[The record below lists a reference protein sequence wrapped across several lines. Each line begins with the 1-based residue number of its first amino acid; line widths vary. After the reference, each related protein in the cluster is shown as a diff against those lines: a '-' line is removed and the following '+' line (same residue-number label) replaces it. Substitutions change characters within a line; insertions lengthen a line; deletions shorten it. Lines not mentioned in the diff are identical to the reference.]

1 MTAPSTPPAGPTAAP
16 AGRREGRADGV
27 LEIDLAA
34 DAPRERDGEAPS
46 GRRRGLAR
54 RDREVATHNGVVMN
68 TITWRD
74 RLRRDKTLLVMTLP
88 AVGLLVLFAYVP
100 MLGNVIAWQDYSP
113 YIGIADSP
121 FVGWD
126 NFVRVFSNPQF
137 LHAVGNTLLITGF
150 QLVFFFPIPIMLALL
165 LNSVVTPA
173 LRTSIQSIIYLPHFF
188 SWVLVVTI
196 FQQIFGGAGLVNRLL
211 AQAGYT
217 GFDLMTNPDTF
228 LVLVTSQAVWK
239 DAGWGIIIFLAA
251 LATVDPAHY
260 EASAMDGAGRWRRMW
275 HITLPAIRPTIIL
288 LLILRLGDA
297 LTVGFEQLIL
307 QRGAVGPGVA
317 EVIDTY
323 VYYQGVINGDWAFAA
338 AAGLVKGVVSL
349 LLVLG
354 ANKLAHV
361 FGEDGVYRKS

>member
-1 MTAPSTPPAGPTAAP
+1 LSPGNRPTADRP
-16 AGRREGRADGV
+16 EKVTPVV
-27 LEIDLAA
+27 LPIRKKSLKS
-34 DAPRERDGEAPS
+34 R
-46 GRRRGLAR
+46 LKK
-54 RDREVATHNGVVMN
+54 DRS
-68 TITWRD
+68 
-74 RLRRDKTLLVMTLP
+74 LLIMTLP
-88 AVGLLVLFAYVP
+88 AVVLLVIFAYVP

-113 YIGIADSP
+113 YVGMLNSP

-126 NFVRVFSNPQF
+126 NFARLFSNAQF
-137 LHAVGNTLLITGF
+137 LQSVANTLAITAF

-173 LRTSIQSIIYLPHFF
+173 IRTTIQSIVYLPHFF

-196 FQQIFGGAGLVNRLL
+196 FQQIFGGAGLVNRVLTE
-211 AQAGYT
+211 AGHP

-228 LVLVTSQAVWK
+228 LVLVTSQAIWK

-251 LATVDPAHY
+251 LATVDPSQY
-260 EASAMDGAGRWRRMW
+260 EAATMDGAGRWGRLW
-275 HITLPAIRPTIIL
+275 HVTLPAIRPTIIL
-288 LLILRLGDA
+288 LLILRLGDS

-323 VYYQGVINGDWAFAA
+323 VYYQGVVNGDWAFAA

-361 FGEDGVYRKS
+361 FGEAGVYKKA